1 MNSRAEKE
9 KRLQD
14 LLAIDGVSQ
23 GVMMGMAT
31 PKVASYVREA
41 KQLMQELGRT

>member
-14 LLAIDGVSQ
+14 LLAIDGVRQ
-23 GVMMGMAT
+23 GLMMGMTT
-31 PKVASYVREA
+31 PKVTPYVREA